1 MNNLKEIKKV
11 SLWIFIIPLLA
22 VNICW
27 LIVTH
32 HQYFT
37 ETLFEVDHVSRLN
50 FTIPYLS
57 GEFSISRSARVYPSY
72 LIFKPAMIFTAFL
85 LIKYWIYNS
94 RLFISLDSHS
104 SLIKYFRFFG
114 IASAVFL
121 VLHSIFLGV
130 NIDMEIYKFFRRF
143 VLLSFIIFELI
154 AQTLLVINFI
164 KFKKN
169 IKNLFR
175 QWVLNIKIFLV
186 ITLIIV
192 ALVTIP
198 ILSSSGF
205 KDLKHILEWN
215 YFVAII
221 SFYFLTFLF
230 WKKK

>member
-22 VNICW
+22 INLCW

-32 HQYFT
+32 YQYLMGTF
-37 ETLFEVDHVSRLN
+37 LEVDHVSRLN
-50 FTIPYLS
+50 FTIPYIS

-72 LIFKPAMIFTAFL
+72 LIFKPAMILTAFL
-85 LIKYWIYNS
+85 LIKYWVYNS
-94 RLFISLDSHS
+94 RLFNSLDSSS

-114 IASAVFL
+114 ISSAVFL
-121 VLHSIFLGV
+121 ILHSIFLGI
-130 NIDMEIYKFFRRF
+130 NIDIEVYKFFRRF

-186 ITLIIV
+186 IILIIV
-192 ALVTIP
+192 ALITIP

-230 WKKK
+230 WKKR

>member
-22 VNICW
+22 INLCW

-32 HQYFT
+32 YQYLMGTF
-37 ETLFEVDHVSRLN
+37 LEVDHVSRLN
-50 FTIPYLS
+50 FTIPYIS

-72 LIFKPAMIFTAFL
+72 LIFKPAMILTAFL
-85 LIKYWIYNS
+85 LIKYWVYNS
-94 RLFISLDSHS
+94 RLFNSLDSSS

-114 IASAVFL
+114 ISSAVFL
-121 VLHSIFLGV
+121 ILHSIFLGI
-130 NIDMEIYKFFRRF
+130 NIDIEVYKFFRRF

-186 ITLIIV
+186 IILNYCGSNYYSYIV
-192 ALVTIP
+192 
-198 ILSSSGF
+198 F
-205 KDLKHILEWN
+205 
-215 YFVAII
+215 
-221 SFYFLTFLF
+221 F
-230 WKKK
+230 WV